1 MHRWGVFLTSSD
13 LARRFPRRRCLGGA
27 GRITGLPSLSAG
39 MALRSRRFLR
49 TRAPECSGVAFMDGG
64 NSLGPGVGMETEK

>member
-1 MHRWGVFLTSSD
+1 MGGVSDFLR
-13 LARRFPRRRCLGGA
+13 LGEEVPQKKVPCLGGA

-64 NSLGPGVGMETEK
+64 DSLGPGVGMETEK